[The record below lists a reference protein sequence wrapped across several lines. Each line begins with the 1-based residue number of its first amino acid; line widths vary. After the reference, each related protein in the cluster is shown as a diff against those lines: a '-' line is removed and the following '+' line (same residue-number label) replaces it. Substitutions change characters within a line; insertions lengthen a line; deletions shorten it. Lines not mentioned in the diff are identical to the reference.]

1 MTIFYCIIAL
11 LTGCG
16 VFMVGMKL
24 LSSGLEQS
32 AGEGM
37 KRLFKKVGPNPAVNI
52 GVGALFTAICESS
65 AATTVMTIGFV
76 NAGAMTLLQATYVI
90 MGANVGTTVTG
101 VIVSLSAFDVAK
113 YASLLA
119 FVGVVMTFFKI
130 DRVKKIGQVLMGF
143 GLVFVGMSLMKS
155 AFNSDEVKQA
165 FYDVFS
171 SISFPLLMVVIG
183 ALFTALIQSSTTT
196 TGLLIIMVSGG
207 AIELKSAFFIVLG
220 ANIGT
225 CMTAFIASAGTSTNA
240 KRTALIHLLFNFIG
254 GLVFFCLLLFL
265 GDWLAGILASIFV
278 GQEGMQLAWFHVIFN
293 VTTTLALLPFGKGLA
308 FIATKLIRDK
318 KKEKEH
324 VVKYI
329 DDRLLGTPPLAVA
342 QVKKEIIYMAQLA
355 RENLQRAFDDLEN
368 QNDNHADEILKTE
381 EIIDFTNNELT
392 TYLIK
397 LSPLVSGKDERRVGS
412 YFHVVN
418 DIERI
423 GDHAENFLDINREM
437 KQKEVKFGDKAKAE
451 VLEMYGVIR
460 DMFDVALGI
469 FENDDAKRLSEIN
482 DFEDKSDD
490 LKKALTDAH
499 IERMSAGECAPEV
512 GAYFYSAVAG
522 LERVADHLVNVAY
535 SIDNPTGAQE
545 VVK

>member
-1 MTIFYCIIAL
+1 
-11 LTGCG
+11 
-16 VFMVGMKL
+16 MVGMKL

-101 VIVSLSAFDVAK
+101 VIVSLSAFDVAT
-113 YASLLA
+113 YAALLS
-119 FVGVVMTFFKI
+119 FVGVVMTFFKA
-130 DRVKKIGQVLMGF
+130 DSVKKIGQILMGF
-143 GLVFVGMSLMKS
+143 GLVFVGMSLMKE
-155 AFNSDEVKQA
+155 AFNEQEVKDV
-165 FYDVFS
+165 FYNVFS
-171 SISFPLLMVVIG
+171 SISFPLLMVLIG

-254 GLVFFCLLLFL
+254 GFAFFLLLLFL
-265 GDWLAGILASIFV
+265 GDWLSGLLASIFV
-278 GQEGMQLAWFHVIFN
+278 GQPGMQLAWFHVIFN
-293 VTTTLALLPFGKGLA
+293 LTTTLALLPFGKVLA
-308 FIATKLIRDK
+308 LIATKLIKQRA
-318 KKEKEH
+318 KEKEH
-324 VVKYI
+324 IVKYI
-329 DDRLLGTPPLAVA
+329 DERLLATPPLAVA

-355 RENLQRAFDDLEN
+355 RDNLQRAFDDLKK
-368 QNDNHADEILKTE
+368 QNDEHADEILKTE

-392 TYLIK
+392 AYLIK
-397 LSPLVSGKDERRVGS
+397 LSPLVSGKDEKRVGS

-437 KQKEVKFGDKAKAE
+437 KKKDVLFGNAAKEE

-460 DMFDVALGI
+460 QMFDVALEI
-469 FENDDAKRLSEIN
+469 FENNDVKKLSEISA
-482 DFEDKSDD
+482 FEDKSDA
-490 LKKALTDAH
+490 LKKSLTDAH
-499 IERMSAGECAPEV
+499 IERMSAGECSPEV

-545 VVK
+545 TAK